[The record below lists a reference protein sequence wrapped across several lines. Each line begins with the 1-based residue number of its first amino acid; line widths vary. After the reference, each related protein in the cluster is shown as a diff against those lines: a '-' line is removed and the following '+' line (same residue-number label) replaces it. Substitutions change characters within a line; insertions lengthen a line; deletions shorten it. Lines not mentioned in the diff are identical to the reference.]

1 MASQFVLLL
10 RGINVGGHRRV
21 PMADLRRVL
30 TDLGLRDVQ
39 TYIQSG
45 NAVFSSD
52 SGEAELLPL
61 IFAALETEFGFPIAL
76 TLRSAAEWQA
86 ISSPYPA
93 GKQTHVA
100 FLSQPPEPE
109 RVLTL
114 QAQDFS
120 LDLWTLTG
128 RDLHLHYPGGTQAA
142 RLTHALL
149 ERRLGVS
156 GTVRNWMT
164 VESLNAL
171 LGRQEDKVNKPKQL

>member
-1 MASQFVLLL
+1 MAGQFVLLL

-30 TDLGLRDVQ
+30 SDLGLSNVQ

-52 SGEAELLPL
+52 RGEAELSPAL
-61 IFAALETEFGFPIAL
+61 FTALETEFGFPIAL
-76 TLRSAAEWQA
+76 TIRTAAEWQT

-100 FLSQPPEPE
+100 FLSHPPEPQH
-109 RVLTL
+109 VQAL
-114 QAQDFS
+114 QTQDFAP
-120 LDLWTLTG
+120 DLWTLSG
-128 RDLHLHYPGGTQAA
+128 RDLHLHYQGGTQAA

-149 ERRLGVS
+149 ERRLKVS
-156 GTVRNWMT
+156 ATVRNWQT
-164 VESLNAL
+164 VQAL
-171 LGRQEDKVNKPKQL
+171 KKLLD

>member
-1 MASQFVLLL
+1 MAVAGVDRFVLLL

-30 TDLGLRDVQ
+30 INLDLSDVQ

-52 SGEAELLPL
+52 RGEAELSPL
-61 IFAALETEFGFPIAL
+61 IVTALNTEFGFPIAL

-86 ISSPYPA
+86 MSSPYPV

-100 FLSQPPEPE
+100 FLSHTPEPE
-109 RVLTL
+109 RVAAL
-114 QAQDFS
+114 QCQDFAP
-120 LDLWTLTG
+120 DLWTLSG
-128 RDLHLHYPGGTQAA
+128 RDLHLHYSGGTQPA

-156 GTVRNWMT
+156 ATVRNWQT
-164 VESLNAL
+164 VEAL
-171 LGRQEDKVNKPKQL
+171 TARIR